1 MDRKKLIPIIGAAV
15 VIIGIIVYLL
25 VKRGEFLYAGT
36 VEATEVDIS
45 SRLSAVIGS
54 VNFNEGDDIKKD
66 DLLVKLS
73 IEDIDV
79 QYQQALKDFKRMK
92 ELLAAGS
99 GSQENYDRM
108 RFKLEDMQVME
119 DWANIKSPLDG
130 TVILKYHEPGEMVS
144 PGTKLFTLADLSKV
158 WAYVYVEQPVLSKLS
173 IGMQVEGFIPEAA
186 MKKFSG
192 KIAHIKEEAEFT
204 PRNVQTRKE
213 RTRLVYGVKVEFE
226 NKERFLKPGMTIEV
240 KLPA

>member
-1 MDRKKLIPIIGAAV
+1 MNKKNLISIIVTAAV
-15 VIIGIIVYLL
+15 VAGIIIYLL

-45 SRLSAVIGS
+45 SRLGAVIGS
-54 VNFNEGDDIKKD
+54 VNVSEGDDVKTGE
-66 DLLVKLS
+66 LLIKLS

-79 QYQQALKDFKRMK
+79 AYRQALTDYKRLK
-92 ELLAAGS
+92 ELVEAGS

-108 RFKLEDMQVME
+108 RFKLEDIEVKE
-119 DWANIKSPLDG
+119 EWASIKSPLDG
-130 TVILKYHEPGEMVS
+130 TVILKYHEPGELVA
-144 PGTKLFTLADLSKV
+144 PGTKLLTLADLSKV
-158 WAYVYVEQPVLSKLS
+158 WAYVYVDQPVLSKIA
-173 IGMQVEGFIPEAA
+173 IGMQVDGFIPEAG
-186 MKKFSG
+186 MKMFPG
-192 KIAHIKEEAEFT
+192 KIVHIKEEAEFT

-226 NKERFLKPGMTIEV
+226 NKDRFLKPGMTIEV